1 MPAAGGSKKKKTPV
15 KATSRAT
22 KATPRATKASP
33 RTGAAKAS
41 PRAAATPAKKKA
53 EPASTKRV
61 VEGTISSFDD
71 SSGTGY
77 VSVGEDWLPVDLST
91 VDYENDHFVQWR
103 PGRKV
108 RATIGDSGVESIRV
122 DDEYTQ
128 SQS

>member
-1 MPAAGGSKKKKTPV
+1 MPAAGGWKKKKAPA
-15 KATSRAT
+15 KASPRAT
-22 KATPRATKASP
+22 KATPR
-33 RTGAAKAS
+33 TGAAKAA

-53 EPASTKRV
+53 EPPSTKRV

-77 VSVGEDWLPVDLST
+77 VLVGEDWLPVDLST

-122 DDEYTQ
+122 DDDYTQ

>member
-1 MPAAGGSKKKKTPV
+1 MPAAGGSKKKKAPV
-15 KATSRAT
+15 
-22 KATPRATKASP
+22 KATPRATKAAP
-33 RTGAAKAS
+33 RTGAAKAA
-41 PRAAATPAKKKA
+41 PRTATTAKKKA
-53 EPASTKRV
+53 APPSTKRV

-77 VSVGEDWLPVDLST
+77 VSVGDDWLPVDLST

>member
-1 MPAAGGSKKKKTPV
+1 MPAAGGSKKKKAPV
-15 KATSRAT
+15 
-22 KATPRATKASP
+22 KATPRATKAAPRAAKAAP
-33 RTGAAKAS
+33 RTGAAKAA
-41 PRAAATPAKKKA
+41 PRATTAKKKA
-53 EPASTKRV
+53 EPPSTKRV

-128 SQS
+128 SQA